1 MGKFGVCGLMWILF
15 YLLGAF
21 IGANFNIAEWDILIR
36 VLVALF
42 ALATL
47 IGTMAMHR
55 TEQSKKGKR

>member
-47 IGTMAMHR
+47 IGTMDMHR